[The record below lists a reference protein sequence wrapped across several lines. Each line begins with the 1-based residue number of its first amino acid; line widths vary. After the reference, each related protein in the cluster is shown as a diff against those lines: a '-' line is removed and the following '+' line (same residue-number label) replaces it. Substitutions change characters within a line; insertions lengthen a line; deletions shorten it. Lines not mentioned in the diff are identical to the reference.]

1 MKPDE
6 ELRHL
11 FNESNS
17 EDTLDELCIVLFKA
31 NCNNDASLVLQKCKE
46 VMQLII
52 YYQLEKWPS
61 EEEWYKLLPNW
72 FVSICSSEKTPEEDE
87 EYLKRWRQLSANE
100 QMLSE
105 EESSWSVMEWV
116 SWFEPSDAPCDRR
129 YWFWWD
135 AFIQDPD
142 TLLLAIA
149 VIDLPFPSGTLFWLL
164 KASGAIDITET
175 SRKVEWALPTN
186 QM

>member
-11 FNESNS
+11 FKGSNS
-17 EDTLDELCIVLFKA
+17 KDTLDELGIVLFKA
-31 NCNNDASLVLQKCKE
+31 NCNHDASLVLQKCKD

-52 YYQLEKWPS
+52 SYQLEEWPS
-61 EEEWYKLLPNW
+61 EDEWYKLLPNW

-100 QMLSE
+100 QMLLE

-116 SWFEPSDAPCDRR
+116 NWFEPSDDPRDQR

-149 VIDLPFPSGTLFWLL
+149 VMDIPFPSGTLFWLL
-164 KASGAIDITET
+164 KASGAINITET
-175 SRKVEWALPTN
+175 SDLHK
-186 QM
+186 